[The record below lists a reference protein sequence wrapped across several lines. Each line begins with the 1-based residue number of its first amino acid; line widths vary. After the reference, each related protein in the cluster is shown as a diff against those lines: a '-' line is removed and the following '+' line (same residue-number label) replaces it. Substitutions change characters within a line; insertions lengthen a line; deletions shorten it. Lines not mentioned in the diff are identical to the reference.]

1 MMGNFVA
8 GNKTFIMKRILL
20 FMIVC
25 IGLLSGFRSYSQE
38 TNGGLTGKVLDAS
51 GQPMPG
57 ATVDAVHV
65 PSGTH
70 FATSA
75 GSDGRYN
82 LPGMRIGGPYK
93 ITVSAIGMNALV
105 KENISVNLGSLS
117 SLNFV
122 LSDNTKQLTEL
133 VVRATKG
140 GAKANRTGAGTN
152 ISGNQVKN
160 LPTISRSLQD
170 FTRLTPQGSKDNSF
184 AGTNFRY
191 NNVTIDGAANN
202 DAIGFSPSL
211 GGQSGTS
218 GQPGSST
225 RSTPVSLDA
234 IQDIQVYLAPY
245 DVKIGNFTG
254 GSVNAVTRSG
264 TNEVSGSIYSFGRNA
279 ALTGSHD
286 AVNNVTSKEPS
297 SFHDYTFGVRLGF
310 PIIKDKLF
318 FFSNEEFS
326 RRQDPILLNASNDP
340 NVITSQIAQVLT
352 DTLNKIGINPGS
364 YGAYN
369 IYSRS
374 NKFFNRLDWNISPR
388 TTLAIRNNTI
398 TSQATNLERDAANFR
413 FGSIDYQ
420 QVNNQVSTVAE
431 LKTRFNNNLSNS
443 FVTGYS
449 TVHDFRNPTSDVS
462 LPQMEIVGAK
472 PGTTIFIGTDR
483 EGAIFNMK
491 QKTFEFTDNLTFY
504 KGKHTFTV
512 GTHNELYKIT
522 YDFVNSWNGRLA
534 YNSIVGKGPTD
545 PAALG
550 GIGAGT
556 GSLLSLLNRARGS
569 YNYTNDAR
577 DYILANPSAQFNAN
591 LYSVYAQDEYQIS
604 DRFKIIPGIRFD
616 LADIPNKQPLSGKTT
631 ATPADAHFGTTYN
644 YTQPRNITNK
654 YLGQVQVSPRLG
666 FNYDVNGDK
675 SLVVRGGTGLFT
687 GRIPFAWMGYAFYN
701 NGNTYGFYDQKYTGT
716 TRPKS
721 DPLAGH
727 PSSNGIGTFITQQ
740 GVDITNTASKTQVDM
755 IDNNFKMP
763 KVWRSSLAVDYNTA
777 DGYKLSL
784 EGIYT
789 KNIHDLEF
797 RNVNIKDSAS
807 YYGYDTNQQQPIF
820 ASGAAGSNNKNFT
833 ANYLLSNTSLG
844 YRYSITAQVGKSP
857 VNGDGLNWNVAYTFG
872 HSKDV
877 TNGIRNSMESNWQ
890 LNQALNPNSPG
901 LANSN
906 FDIRHRIVIVIGY
919 AAHWNEH
926 NTTNFNLFYSGQS
939 GSPFSYGFVGSTID
953 NSGQQVSLAY
963 IPKLTETANFFTA
976 NPAMASAFDQYI
988 SGNSYLNSRRGNF
1001 TERNTGRT
1009 PWNNQ
1014 LDLRISHDFILGAKK
1029 KNIITLSY
1037 DVINLANLID
1047 NNLGKVFYVNNTYN
1061 STASIGLSAL
1071 KGTVTAPGVVNNI
1084 PQYTWSS
1091 PATPW
1096 QVDPFLSR
1104 WQMQFGARYSF

>member
-1 MMGNFVA
+1 
-8 GNKTFIMKRILL
+8 MKRVLL
-20 FMIVC
+20 LVMVC
-25 IGLLSGFRSYSQE
+25 MGLLVGFRSYSQE
-38 TNGGLTGKVLDAS
+38 TNGGLTGKILDAT

-57 ATVDAVHV
+57 ATVEAIHI

-70 FATSA
+70 YATAS

-93 ITVSAIGMNALV
+93 ITISAIGMTTL
-105 KENISVNLGSLS
+105 KRENVAISLGSLS
-117 SLNFV
+117 NVNFV
-122 LSDNTKQLTEL
+122 LTDNTKQLSE
-133 VVRATKG
+133 VVIKASRS

-152 ISGNQVKN
+152 ISGSQVRN
-160 LPTISRSLQD
+160 LPTIGRSLQD

-184 AGTNFRY
+184 GGTNFRY
-191 NNVTIDGAANN
+191 NNVTIDGAINN

-225 RSTPVSLDA
+225 RSTPISLDA

-264 TNEVSGSIYSFGRNA
+264 TNDVTGSVYAFGRNA
-279 ALTGSHD
+279 SITGAHD
-286 AVNNVTSKEPS
+286 AVNNATSKEPS
-297 SFHDYTFGVRLGF
+297 AFHDYTLGVRLGF
-310 PIIKDKLF
+310 PIIKNKLF
-318 FFSNEEFS
+318 FFSNEEFA

-340 NVITSQIAQVLT
+340 NVITPQIAQVLT
-352 DTLNKIGINPGS
+352 DTLKKIGINPGS

-388 TTLAIRNNTI
+388 TQLVLRNNTI

-420 QVNNQVSTVAE
+420 QVNNQSSTVAE
-431 LKTRFNNNLSNS
+431 LKTRFNNSLSNS
-443 FVTGYS
+443 LVVGYS
-449 TVHDFRNPTSDVS
+449 AVHDFRNPTSDVS

-504 KGKHTFTV
+504 KGRHTITV
-512 GTHNELYKIT
+512 GTHNELYNIT

-534 YNSIVGKGPTD
+534 YNSLVGKGATD

-556 GSLLSLLNRARGS
+556 GSLLSLLNRARGA
-569 YNYTNDAR
+569 YNYTNDSR
-577 DYILANPSAQFNAN
+577 DYIEANPSAQFKVNMFS
-591 LYSVYAQDEYQIS
+591 LYGQDEYQVS
-604 DRFKIIPGIRFD
+604 DRFKLTLGLRFD
-616 LADIPNKQPLSGKTT
+616 MADVPNKQPLSSKTT
-631 ATPADAHFGTTYN
+631 STPADANYGTTYS
-644 YTQPRNITNK
+644 YTQPRNILNK
-654 YLGQVQVSPRLG
+654 YMGQVQISPRLG

-675 SLVVRGGTGLFT
+675 SLIIRGGSGLFT

-701 NGNTYGFYDQKYTGT
+701 NGNTYGFFDQKYAGT
-716 TRPKS
+716 TRPVG

-727 PSSNGIGTFITQQ
+727 PSANGIGGFIANQPK
-740 GVDITNTASKTQVDM
+740 ASSAKTEVDM
-755 IDNNFKMP
+755 IDNHFKMP
-763 KVWRSSLAVDYNTA
+763 KVWRSSLAVDYTTA
-777 DGYKLSL
+777 DGYKFSV

-789 KNIHDLEF
+789 KTINDLVF

-807 YYGYDTNQQQPIF
+807 YYAYDTRHQQPIF
-820 ASGAAGSNNKNFT
+820 VSGSKGSNNTGFT
-833 ANYLLSNTSLG
+833 SNYLLSNTNQG
-844 YRYSITAQVGKSP
+844 YRYSLTAQVGKSP
-857 VNGDGLNWNVAYTFG
+857 SGNGGLNWNVAYTYG
-872 HSKDV
+872 QSKDV

-906 FDIRHRIVIVIGY
+906 FDVRQRIVLTIGY
-919 AAHWNEH
+919 ALHWNES
-926 NTTNFNLFYSGQS
+926 NTTNLNLFYSGQS
-939 GSPFSYGFVGSTID
+939 GSPFSYGFVGSTVD

-963 IPKLTETANFFTA
+963 IPKLTETASFFAA
-976 NPAMASAFDQYI
+976 NPAMAAAFDQYVN
-988 SGNSYLNSRRGNF
+988 SNSYLNSRRGNF

-1014 LDLRISHDFILGAKK
+1014 LDFRLSHDIHVGASK
-1029 KNIITLSY
+1029 KNTITLTY

-1047 NNLGKVFYVNNTYN
+1047 KNLGKVFYVNNTYN
-1061 STASIGLSAL
+1061 STASIGLAAA
-1071 KGTVTAPGVVNNI
+1071 KGTAAFPAVINGI

-1104 WQMQFGARYSF
+1104 WQMQFGVRYSF